1 MISIILITNI
11 IVSIL
16 HPLKYIPQCLHI
28 IQRESADD
36 ISLQY
41 IQGEI
46 LLNAISTT
54 ISVSMLLNVHNFL
67 YFLPIICEKSL
78 SLGMIIYI
86 AYLKHKFQL
95 NNHDVWNSISSI
107 DDTDDDNDYEYW
119 DNVSSIDDN

>member
-1 MISIILITNI
+1 MISVILITNI

-36 ISLQY
+36 ISIRY

-46 LLNAISTT
+46 LLNAISTS
-54 ISVSMLLNVHNFL
+54 ISVSMLLNVHNFM

-86 AYLKHKFQL
+86 AYLKHLYSL
-95 NNHDVWNSISSI
+95 NNIEEDNIWNS
-107 DDTDDDNDYEYW
+107 
-119 DNVSSIDDN
+119 VSSIDENDVIND

>member
-1 MISIILITNI
+1 MLSIILITNI

-41 IQGEI
+41 IHGEI

-54 ISVSMLLNVHNFL
+54 ISINMLFNVHNFV

-78 SLGMIIYI
+78 SLGMILYI
-86 AYLKHKFQL
+86 AYLKHTFQL
-95 NNHDVWNSISSI
+95 NNTDVWNSVSSI
-107 DDTDDDNDYEYW
+107 DDYDNW
-119 DNVSSIDDN
+119 SNVSSIDDDIDNN